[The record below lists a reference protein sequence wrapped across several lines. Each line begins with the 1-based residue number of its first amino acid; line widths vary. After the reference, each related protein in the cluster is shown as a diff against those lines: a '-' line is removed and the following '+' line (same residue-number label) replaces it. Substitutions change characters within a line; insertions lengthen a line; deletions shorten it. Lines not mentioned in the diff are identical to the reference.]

1 MALSDLVRDMVMAEL
16 ELGDLWTGLHGAR
29 PPESPYIHRTG
40 VGARLCTLA
49 GREKGAMGVGS
60 LIRSSDNG
68 QSPKRQ
74 VG

>member
-1 MALSDLVRDMVMAEL
+1 MDIMMALSDLVRDMVMAEL
-16 ELGDLWTGLHGAR
+16 ELGELWTGLRGAR

-49 GREKGAMGVGS
+49 MGVGS